1 MALDDDTSPAV
12 SPSHTSMVPS
22 HCCHCTSSMRLYTA
36 TRPTL
41 VLGGIRTAA
50 QLLPP
55 RALLTPVAQMV
66 LFEESMHMPAAYLV
80 ANVLLRAAASRAA
93 GVSEPARAAIS
104 HA

>member
-1 MALDDDTSPAV
+1 
-12 SPSHTSMVPS
+12 
-22 HCCHCTSSMRLYTA
+22 
-36 TRPTL
+36 
-41 VLGGIRTAA
+41 
-50 QLLPP
+50 
-55 RALLTPVAQMV
+55 MV